1 MTKLPGYRRLV
12 LGLIAIV
19 LLTLTFVQYS
29 SYLTPTPTSRLF
41 STRRFPDF
49 QIYFTDLRFD
59 LDSRSIS
66 YNLQMNIWTSKF
78 QGDLLDFSFEN
89 QLTGRFD
96 VLLNSTSQMPPEYA
110 YYCNKAG
117 FVDKL
122 YGLSE
127 PYPYDFYVLTYRVY
141 AYMNH
146 AFDFDQNFAPYV
158 IPLMSYP
165 ESLSWVIQGSATP
178 IKQEPWQQGYA
189 VSFDVTLTVARIAG
203 YSSMISLVPVWA
215 GYVVLGSS
223 LFLTEKK
230 PTGKVPKVADR
241 LTVYISLFVFIPGF
255 MYLIGSQI
263 PLKWLL
269 STAELFL
276 VALLSS
282 TAAFAAFS
290 SISTYDKNERSW
302 DHYAIVFST
311 LVLALV
317 FVDPLF
323 YIWSQIRADP
333 LHGLT
338 LYGVSQT
345 SSLFVDPRVI
355 PWMILMGASYMIP
368 YAKVHRDSKNS
379 RLAISLVGIFVLY
392 LTSFER
398 FHDPTLVLISTSYV
412 ASYIVFSWDRIRS
425 SLSRGTLWVRNLRGA
440 LRARVVSSGS
450 P

>member
-1 MTKLPGYRRLV
+1 MTRVRGYRRLV
-12 LGLIAIV
+12 LGLIAVV

-49 QIYFTDLRFD
+49 QIYFADLRFD

-66 YNLQMNIWTSKF
+66 YRLQMNIQTSKF
-78 QGDLLDFSFEN
+78 QGDLLFFSFQN

-96 VLLNSTSQMPPEYA
+96 VLLNSTSISQMPPEYA
-110 YYCNKAG
+110 YDCNKAG

-141 AYMNH
+141 VYVNH

-302 DHYAIVFST
+302 DHYAVVFST
-311 LVLALV
+311 LALALV

-323 YIWSQIRADP
+323 YIWNQIRADP

-338 LYGVSQT
+338 LHEISHT
-345 SSLFVDPRVI
+345 SSLFVDARVV
-355 PWMILMGASYMIP
+355 PWMVLIAASFMIP
-368 YAKVHRDSKNS
+368 YAKVHRDFKDS
-379 RLAISLVGIFVLY
+379 RLAILLVGISILC
-392 LTSFER
+392 LTSLES
-398 FHDPTLVLISTSYV
+398 FHDPTLVLISI
-412 ASYIVFSWDRIRS
+412 SYIVSYALFSWNRTWCGLCRWILWIRNHPIFHEE
-425 SLSRGTLWVRNLRGA
+425 RRGA
-440 LRARVVSSGS
+440 LE
-450 P
+450 